1 MSFEELLY
9 MTRSQISW
17 QELANKTVKCKSW
30 SAKKKTM
37 SYGFCP
43 FISRA
48 HYAKPGFHLNLRG
61 QGGVPS

>member
-30 SAKKKTM
+30 SAKKKLCPTV
-37 SYGFCP
+37 SAHLFQEHTTPNQGF
-43 FISRA
+43 I
-48 HYAKPGFHLNLRG
+48 
-61 QGGVPS
+61 